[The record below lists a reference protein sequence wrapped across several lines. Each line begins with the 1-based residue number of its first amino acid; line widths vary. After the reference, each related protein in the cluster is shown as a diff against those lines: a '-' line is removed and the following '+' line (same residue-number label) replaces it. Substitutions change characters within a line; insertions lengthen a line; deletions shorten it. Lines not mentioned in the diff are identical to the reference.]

1 MAEILELS
9 DQECKTSVINT
20 LRALTDKA
28 LKNTWPLKLIDGNSK
43 KQTKNARDK
52 KILTKQKCL

>member
-52 KILTKQKCL
+52 KI